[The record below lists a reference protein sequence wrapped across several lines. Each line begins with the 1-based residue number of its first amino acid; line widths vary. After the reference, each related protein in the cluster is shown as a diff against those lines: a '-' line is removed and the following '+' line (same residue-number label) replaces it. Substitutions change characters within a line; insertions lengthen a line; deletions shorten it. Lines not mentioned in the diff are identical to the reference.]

1 MQIPII
7 SGIYTDG
14 NSEFRTSYPRN
25 MVPVPK
31 DNGISKGYLRPAD
44 GIVQIAT
51 SDGADRGGIN
61 WDGTC
66 YRVCGSEFVSVS
78 TANVVTT
85 IATMPGTGQVSL
97 DYSFDYLGIA
107 ADGALYLYDGSAVT
121 QITDTDLGTVV
132 DFIWIDGY
140 FLITDG
146 TSLIVTELTDP
157 FAVNPLKY
165 GSSEIDPDPI
175 KAVLKLR
182 GEPCALNRYTIEF
195 FENIGG
201 SLFPFQRIEGAQI
214 TKGTIGTHTCC
225 IYLDSI
231 AFIGSGRD
239 ESPAIWLGSNGST
252 TKLSSRE
259 IDVLLQQYTEVEL
272 ANCLVETKV
281 DKNHQHL
288 YVHLPD
294 FTVVY
299 DAAASQEMQT
309 PVWFV
314 LTSSIVGNS
323 RYLARNFTWCNDRW
337 ICGHPAQGL
346 IGYLTNE
353 LASHWGAKVG
363 WEFGTVVVYNEGL
376 GAIFNQ
382 LELVCLTGR
391 ALLGADPSVWTCY
404 SADGET
410 WSQERS
416 IQAGR
421 QGQRNKRLVWLQQGP
436 MRHWRI
442 QKFRG
447 TSDAMLTVARLEAQ
461 LEPLMA

>member
-31 DNGISKGYLRPAD
+31 DNGISKGYLRMAD

-61 WDGTC
+61 WNGTC
-66 YRVCGSEFVSVS
+66 YRVCGSELVSVS

-107 ADGALYLYDGSAVT
+107 AGGSLYLYDGSTVT
-121 QITDTDLGTVV
+121 QVTDADLGTVV

-140 FLITDG
+140 FLTTDG
-146 TSLIVTELTDP
+146 TSLIVTELTDS

-165 GSSEIDPDPI
+165 GSSEVDPDPI

-239 ESPAIWLGSNGST
+239 ESPAIWLGSNGTT

-259 IDVLLQQYTEVEL
+259 IDILLQQYTEVEL

-337 ICGHPAQGL
+337 ICGHPSQGQ
-346 IGYLTNE
+346 IGYLTSE

-363 WEFGTVVVYNEGL
+363 WEFGTVVVYNEGI